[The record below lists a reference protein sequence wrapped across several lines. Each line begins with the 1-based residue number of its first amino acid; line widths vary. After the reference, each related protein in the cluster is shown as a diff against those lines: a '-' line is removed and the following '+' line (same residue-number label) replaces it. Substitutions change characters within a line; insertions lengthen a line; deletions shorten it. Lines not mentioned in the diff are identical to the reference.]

1 MRSKT
6 YGDYHTDT
14 LKAQESY
21 ALTLHS
27 MEEYLKAEQIW
38 REILQKTELM
48 EKIAEKKDIFT
59 LRVKLSLGVT
69 LQEQRKI

>member
-1 MRSKT
+1 M
-6 YGDYHTDT
+6 
-14 LKAQESY
+14 
-21 ALTLHS
+21 TLHS